1 MPQLDGVPLTG
12 GWPMAGRQ
20 DRDESVWD
28 IAKTVA
34 SLALILDHPAAAYT
48 TVTALT
54 LIPPRAAKLV

>member
-1 MPQLDGVPLTG
+1 
-12 GWPMAGRQ
+12 MAGRQ